1 MIKFNPEGKQSL
13 TYGEICGPAMEITD
27 KDEAIAYLTD
37 YTEWI
42 MEKSEEDITIDQAID
57 VACGNLGYFSGY
69 HPEEKRK
76 RFMEVFGI
84 EHPIF
89 GSKTPTAEE
98 AFQMGV
104 NFSKSI

>member
-1 MIKFNPEGKQSL
+1 MIKFNSEGKQSL
-13 TYGEICGPAMEITD
+13 TYREICDPAMEITD
-27 KDEAIAYLTD
+27 KDEAIDYLTD

-42 MEKSEEDITIDQAID
+42 MEKSEEDISIDQAID
-57 VACGNLGYFSGY
+57 VACCNLGHFSGY
-69 HPEEKRK
+69 YSKEKRK
-76 RFMEVFGI
+76 RFMNVFGI

-89 GSKTPTAEE
+89 GSKTPTAKE